1 MEIKINENQAE
12 EIEGL
17 TVEYPYVLHQAEL

>member
-1 MEIKINENQAE
+1 MEIKINKNQAE
-12 EIEGL
+12 DIEGL

>member
-1 MEIKINENQAE
+1 MEIKINKNQAE

-17 TVEYPYVLHQAEL
+17 TVEYPYVLHRAEL